1 MQYIASIMPLP
12 SETPPIER
20 RPARHTVFEQLKDWI
35 EEGALAPGESLRDSE
50 IAAALGVSR
59 TPVREALQMLETIGA
74 VEMLPGRVT
83 RVTAVTPQDVALLY
97 APLSA
102 LHGIAAELGTPRATP
117 AHVAGMEEHNE
128 RLRLALDAED
138 AVAARDADREF
149 HAVLL
154 GLAENPYLMTAIEPL
169 LLHARRLETL
179 YFRLLGPARE
189 SLDEHQL
196 IIDAV
201 GAADAARAAELTRHN
216 FTRFWT
222 PGLAPDAGVAT

>member
-1 MQYIASIMPLP
+1 MPLP
-12 SETPPIER
+12 NETPPIER
-20 RPARHTVFEQLKDWI
+20 RPARHTVFEQLRDWI
-35 EEGALAPGESLRDSE
+35 EEGVLAPGEALRDSE
-50 IAAALGVSR
+50 IASALGVSR

-74 VEMLPGRVT
+74 VEMLPGRLT
-83 RVTAVTPQDVALLY
+83 RVTALSPQDVALLY

-102 LHGIAAELGTPRATP
+102 LHGISAELGTPRATP
-117 AHVAGMEEHNE
+117 ADVAEMEAHNE
-128 RLRLALDAED
+128 RLRSALDAED

-154 GLAENPYLMTAIEPL
+154 RLAENPYLVTAIEPL

-179 YFRLLGPARE
+179 YFRLLGPAHE

-196 IIDAV
+196 IIEAVDA
-201 GAADAARAAELTRHN
+201 GDAARAAELTRHN

-222 PGLAPDAGVAT
+222 PANSPGDGGVPA